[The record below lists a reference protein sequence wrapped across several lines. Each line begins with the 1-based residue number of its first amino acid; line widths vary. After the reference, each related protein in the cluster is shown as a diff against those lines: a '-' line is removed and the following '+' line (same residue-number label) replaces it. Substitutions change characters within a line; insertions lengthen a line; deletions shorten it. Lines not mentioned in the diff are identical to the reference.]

1 MKTVDIAR
9 FIRHIGARDF
19 VRASSMLEDI
29 IKKETNVNTRYALE
43 QAYKTWGTPK
53 QMDEVPYNIKR
64 FIYNVNKNVVLNDLK
79 LENNIRKAIDYIV
92 DTFNKKDL
100 LQSNGLEPVNK
111 ILFAGPPGN
120 GKTSVALALSK
131 DMNIPLFKVNM
142 AEVISGSGCDKE
154 ISGAVNK
161 MLQEIDSLNP
171 NILFVCATNVSDEL
185 DPALLRRF
193 NMKLW
198 FKNPTREQIEDYI
211 MEYFDKRNVD
221 LDAMIL
227 SGIENFKSKSWSD
240 AEMYCEAHFRRIV
253 LDSETIIY
261 GNEWIGNE

>member
-19 VRASSMLEDI
+19 VSASSMLEDI

-53 QMDEVPYNIKR
+53 QMDEVPNNIKR

-111 ILFAGPPGN
+111 ILFAGPHGN
-120 GKTSVALALSK
+120 GK
-131 DMNIPLFKVNM
+131 
-142 AEVISGSGCDKE
+142 
-154 ISGAVNK
+154 
-161 MLQEIDSLNP
+161 
-171 NILFVCATNVSDEL
+171 
-185 DPALLRRF
+185 LL
-193 NMKLW
+193 L
-198 FKNPTREQIEDYI
+198 P
-211 MEYFDKRNVD
+211 
-221 LDAMIL
+221 
-227 SGIENFKSKSWSD
+227 
-240 AEMYCEAHFRRIV
+240 
-253 LDSETIIY
+253 
-261 GNEWIGNE
+261 